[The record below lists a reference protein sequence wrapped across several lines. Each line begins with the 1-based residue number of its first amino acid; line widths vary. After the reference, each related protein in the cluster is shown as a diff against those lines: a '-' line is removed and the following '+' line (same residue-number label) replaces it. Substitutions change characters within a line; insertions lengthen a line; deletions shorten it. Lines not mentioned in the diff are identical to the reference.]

1 MKLNETTAENEVI
14 FIILSGTN
22 KNRLICDLV
31 EKYYYAKK
39 RVIISINDKEEA
51 KNYDQLLWTW
61 KQSSF
66 IPHVFIDSIQDRP
79 EEPVVITSKI
89 GENPDFDVLIMFNPV
104 SAKVMKK
111 FSKIIDFAE
120 KNDLSLL
127 HKSRERYKEYK
138 RDDFKLITMQPGEFL
153 SSKI

>member
-22 KNRLICDLV
+22 KNRLICDLA
-31 EKYYYAKK
+31 EKFYYAKK

-89 GENPDFDVLIMFNPV
+89 GENL
-104 SAKVMKK
+104 
-111 FSKIIDFAE
+111 
-120 KNDLSLL
+120 
-127 HKSRERYKEYK
+127 
-138 RDDFKLITMQPGEFL
+138 DFKEVYAIF
-153 SSKI
+153 IIFYI